1 MVFDIVVQEFIL
13 QVVLALIALF
23 VPPAIIM
30 AITLIRQQA
39 RLLRSRLSAEQIILL
54 ERLAGVAVKS
64 WEQAGMA
71 GYISNVGSVKRQKA
85 IEWMD
90 AVTKRMGL
98 TEFRE
103 EDFIAAIEAAI
114 RDGVHKADNPPP
126 ASGSN

>member
-13 QVVLALIALF
+13 QIVLALIALF
-23 VPPAIIM
+23 VPPAMIM
-30 AITLIRQQA
+30 AVTLIRQQT
-39 RLLRSRLSAEQIILL
+39 RLLRSRLSAEQIVLL
-54 ERLAGVAVKS
+54 ERLAEVAVKS

-90 AVTKRMGL
+90 AVTKRIGL

-114 RDGVHKADNPPP
+114 RDGVHKSEQPTQD
-126 ASGSN
+126 